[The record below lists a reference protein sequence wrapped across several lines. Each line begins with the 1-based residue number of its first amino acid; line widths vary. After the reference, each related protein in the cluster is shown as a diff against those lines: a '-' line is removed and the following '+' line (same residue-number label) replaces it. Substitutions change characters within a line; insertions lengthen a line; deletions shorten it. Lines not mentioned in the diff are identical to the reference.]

1 MRRQTP
7 CYSQFMRTLLALL
20 AMGMAGAA
28 EPPKT
33 PPAPLKTA
41 ERMALTELSAKVAE
55 LNKQIDVILTEA
67 CADRSIPKD
76 RCRLQQDGTF
86 LTLPEPP
93 AKEVK
98 K

>member
-1 MRRQTP
+1 MRLP
-7 CYSQFMRTLLALL
+7 LIILAV
-20 AMGMAGAA
+20 GIGWGA
-28 EPPKT
+28 EPPK

-41 ERMALTELSAKVAE
+41 ERMALTDLSAKVAE
-55 LNKQIDVILTEA
+55 LNKQIDLILSEA
-67 CADRSIPKD
+67 CADRGIQKE

-86 LTLPEPP
+86 LVLPEPP

>member
-1 MRRQTP
+1 MRIP
-7 CYSQFMRTLLALL
+7 LVILAV
-20 AMGMAGAA
+20 GIGWGA
-28 EPPKT
+28 EQPK

-55 LNKQIDVILTEA
+55 LNKQIDLILLEA
-67 CADRSIPKD
+67 CADRGIPKE

-86 LTLPEPP
+86 LVLPEPP

>member
-1 MRRQTP
+1 MRI
-7 CYSQFMRTLLALL
+7 TLLIL
-20 AMGMAGAA
+20 AVGIGWAA
-28 EPPKT
+28 DQPKT
-33 PPAPLKTA
+33 PPPLKTA

-55 LNKQIDVILTEA
+55 LNKQIDAILTEA
-67 CADRSIPKD
+67 CADRGIPKE

-86 LTLPEPP
+86 IVLPEPP

>member
-1 MRRQTP
+1 MRIP
-7 CYSQFMRTLLALL
+7 LVILAVGIGL
-20 AMGMAGAA
+20 AA
-28 EPPKT
+28 EQPK

-41 ERMALTELSAKVAE
+41 ERMALTDLSAKVAE
-55 LNKQIDVILTEA
+55 LNKQIDLILSEA
-67 CADRSIPKD
+67 CADRGIPKE

-86 LTLPEPP
+86 LVLPEQP

>member
-1 MRRQTP
+1 
-7 CYSQFMRTLLALL
+7 MRTTILLASLGLL
-20 AMGMAGAA
+20 AAA
-28 EPPKT
+28 EQPKST
-33 PPAPLKTA
+33 PAPLKTA

-55 LNKQIDVILTEA
+55 LNKQIDVILAEA

-93 AKEVK
+93 TKEVK

>member
-1 MRRQTP
+1 MRI
-7 CYSQFMRTLLALL
+7 TLLIL
-20 AMGMAGAA
+20 AVGIGWAA
-28 EPPKT
+28 DQPKT
-33 PPAPLKTA
+33 PPPLKTA

-55 LNKQIDVILTEA
+55 LNKQIDAILTEA
-67 CADRSIPKD
+67 CADRGIPKE

-86 LTLPEPP
+86 LVLPEPP

>member
-1 MRRQTP
+1 MRI
-7 CYSQFMRTLLALL
+7 TLVILAV
-20 AMGMAGAA
+20 GIGAA
-28 EPPKT
+28 AEQPKT
-33 PPAPLKTA
+33 PPPLKTA

-55 LNKQIDVILTEA
+55 LNKQIDLILLEA
-67 CADRSIPKD
+67 CADRGIPKD

-86 LTLPEPP
+86 LVLPEPP

>member
-1 MRRQTP
+1 
-7 CYSQFMRTLLALL
+7 
-20 AMGMAGAA
+20 
-28 EPPKT
+28 
-33 PPAPLKTA
+33 
-41 ERMALTELSAKVAE
+41 MALTELSAKVAE

-93 AKEVK
+93 KPESK

>member
-7 CYSQFMRTLLALL
+7 WYSQFMRTLLALL

-28 EPPKT
+28 EAPK

-41 ERMALTELSAKVAE
+41 ERMALSELSAKVAE

-93 AKEVK
+93 KPESK

>member
-1 MRRQTP
+1 MRI
-7 CYSQFMRTLLALL
+7 TLLIL
-20 AMGMAGAA
+20 AVGIGWAA
-28 EPPKT
+28 DQPKT
-33 PPAPLKTA
+33 PPPLKTA

-55 LNKQIDVILTEA
+55 LNKQIDLILLEA
-67 CADRSIPKD
+67 CADRGIPKE

-86 LTLPEPP
+86 LVLPEPP

>member
-7 CYSQFMRTLLALL
+7 WYSQFMRTLLALL

-28 EPPKT
+28 EAPK

-41 ERMALTELSAKVAE
+41 ERMALSELSAKVAE
-55 LNKQIDVILTEA
+55 LNTQSDVILTEA

-93 AKEVK
+93 KPESK

>member
-1 MRRQTP
+1 MRIP
-7 CYSQFMRTLLALL
+7 LVILAVGIGL
-20 AMGMAGAA
+20 AA
-28 EPPKT
+28 EQPK
-33 PPAPLKTA
+33 PPAQLKTA

-55 LNKQIDVILTEA
+55 LNKQIDAILTEA
-67 CADRSIPKD
+67 CADRNIPKD

-86 LTLPEPP
+86 LVLPEPP

>member
-7 CYSQFMRTLLALL
+7 WYFQFMRTLLALL

-28 EPPKT
+28 EQPKPT
-33 PPAPLKTA
+33 PALKTA

-93 AKEVK
+93 KPESK

>member
-1 MRRQTP
+1 MRI
-7 CYSQFMRTLLALL
+7 TLVILAVG
-20 AMGMAGAA
+20 MGGAA
-28 EPPKT
+28 EQPK

-41 ERMALTELSAKVAE
+41 ERLALTDLSARVAD
-55 LNKQIDVILTEA
+55 LNKQIDLILSEA
-67 CADRSIPKD
+67 CADRGIPKE

-86 LTLPEPP
+86 LVLPEPP

>member
-1 MRRQTP
+1 
-7 CYSQFMRTLLALL
+7 
-20 AMGMAGAA
+20 MGMAGAA

-93 AKEVK
+93 KPESK

>member
-1 MRRQTP
+1 
-7 CYSQFMRTLLALL
+7 MRTIALIASLGVLA
-20 AMGMAGAA
+20 AA
-28 EPPKT
+28 EQPK

-55 LNKQIDVILTEA
+55 LNKQIDAILTEA
-67 CADRSIPKD
+67 CADRNIPKD

-86 LTLPEPP
+86 FVLPEPP

>member
-1 MRRQTP
+1 
-7 CYSQFMRTLLALL
+7 MRTLLALL
-20 AMGMAGAA
+20 AMGIAGAA
-28 EPPKT
+28 EQPKPT
-33 PPAPLKTA
+33 PAPLKTA

-67 CADRSIPKD
+67 CADRGIPKD

-86 LTLPEPP
+86 LTLPEAPKP
-93 AKEVK
+93 EVK

>member
-1 MRRQTP
+1 MRIP
-7 CYSQFMRTLLALL
+7 LVILAV
-20 AMGMAGAA
+20 GIGWAA
-28 EPPKT
+28 DQPKT
-33 PPAPLKTA
+33 PPPLKTA

-55 LNKQIDVILTEA
+55 LNKQIDAILTEA
-67 CADRSIPKD
+67 CADRGIPKE

-86 LTLPEPP
+86 IVLPEPP

>member
-1 MRRQTP
+1 MRI
-7 CYSQFMRTLLALL
+7 TLVILAV
-20 AMGMAGAA
+20 GIGWGA
-28 EPPKT
+28 EQPK

-41 ERMALTELSAKVAE
+41 ERMALTDLSAKVAE
-55 LNKQIDVILTEA
+55 LNKQIDLILSEA
-67 CADRSIPKD
+67 CADRGIPKE

-86 LTLPEPP
+86 LVLPEPP

>member
-1 MRRQTP
+1 
-7 CYSQFMRTLLALL
+7 MRTIALL
-20 AMGMAGAA
+20 ASMGLLAAA
-28 EPPKT
+28 EQPKPT
-33 PPAPLKTA
+33 PAPLKTA

-67 CADRSIPKD
+67 CADRNIPKD

-86 LTLPEPP
+86 LTLPEQTKP
-93 AKEVK
+93 EVK

>member
-1 MRRQTP
+1 
-7 CYSQFMRTLLALL
+7 MRTTLLLASLGLL
-20 AMGMAGAA
+20 AAA
-28 EPPKT
+28 EQPKPT
-33 PPAPLKTA
+33 PALKTA

-55 LNKQIDVILTEA
+55 LNKQIDAILTEA
-67 CADRSIPKD
+67 CADRAIPKD
-76 RCRLQQDGTF
+76 RCRLQPDGTF